1 MLSSSKRPIV
11 RVGRGATY
19 IFIQGFSSALLGVIY
34 IMFLTRFLPE
44 VEEIGVFAILTF
56 ILFLA
61 QALGTFALPSAA
73 TKYVSQYLAEGKR
86 EEAKS
91 IVARIMQI
99 TIITSLVSF
108 FLLISFADALSKLL
122 GAPSLVFQILSLASV
137 FIIFYTQA
145 GGFLQGLQ
153 KMREYAIINFAFTVI
168 QYGSTIVLVF
178 FGFGLLSIVIGWV
191 LGYATASV
199 VSLAVTAKCLGL
211 FGKRYPLKPLAKF
224 SFPLFISGI
233 LSFMSNWVD
242 QLFILPFLGKEK
254 LGIYNIVTR
263 AYIVPNLI
271 STSIIIAL
279 FPQLSELYA
288 REGESALRD
297 AFRVSTRYAIAV
309 GFPLIAGLAVLAHPI
324 MILFAG
330 PAYAEGSV
338 PLVILCVAS
347 LFAAVGV
354 PITPTLLTLGRSGLA
369 SAIAVVAILVD
380 TLMSYVALAFL
391 GWGMIGVAWARFLFY
406 AVSFVLGAF
415 VVVRTLDV
423 KFDGEMLWK
432 ASASCGALTG
442 AVVLLDLARQFL
454 TGSGEFLRFRL
465 LFLPIYVI
473 VGAAA
478 YISALIALNAV
489 KKRDVELVE
498 EYLPSRLKWLARWLN
513 QFIR

>member
-1 MLSSSKRPIV
+1 VSNSKRPSV

-19 IFIQGFSSALLGVIY
+19 IFIQGFLSALLGVVY

-61 QALGTFALPSAA
+61 QAIGTFALPSAS
-73 TKYVSQYLAEGKR
+73 TKYISQYLAEGKR

-99 TIITSLVSF
+99 TAMSCVIS
-108 FLLISFADALSKLL
+108 FLLLILFAEVLSKQL
-122 GAPSLVFQILSLASV
+122 GSSVLVFQILSLASV
-137 FIIFYTQA
+137 FIILYTQA

-178 FGFGLLSIVIGWV
+178 LGFGLLSIVIGWL
-191 LGYATASV
+191 LGYSIG
-199 VSLAVTAKCLGL
+199 SLISLTVTAKSLGL
-211 FGKRYPLKPLAKF
+211 FGKRYPLKPLIRF
-224 SFPLFISGI
+224 SFPLFVSGF

-242 QLFILPFLGKEK
+242 QLFLLPFLGKEK

-288 REGESALRD
+288 REGENALRD

-309 GFPLIAGLAVLAHPI
+309 GFPMIVGLAVLAHPV

-330 PAYAEGSV
+330 PAYAEGSF

-354 PITPTLLTLGRSGLA
+354 PIIPTLLTLGRSGTA
-369 SAIAVVAILVD
+369 SAISVVAILVD
-380 TLMSYVALAFL
+380 TFMSYVALAFL
-391 GWGMIGVAWARFLFY
+391 GWGMVGVALARFLLY
-406 AVSFVLGAF
+406 AVSFLLGAF
-415 VVVRTLDV
+415 VVVRILRV
-423 KFDGEMLWK
+423 RFDGEMLWK

-442 AVVLLDLARQFL
+442 AILLLDVVRQVL
-454 TGSGEFLRFRL
+454 TGFGEFLRFRL
-465 LFLPIYVI
+465 LLLPLYVI
-473 VGAAA
+473 VGAVA
-478 YISALIALNAV
+478 YIFTLIALGAV
-489 KKRDVELVE
+489 KKKDVEMVQ
-498 EYLPSRLKWLARWLN
+498 EYLPNKLKWTARWLN
-513 QFIR
+513 RFIHE